1 MRGARMITQRSAG
14 EADTTQ
20 SHPAVPDDRRPAT
33 ARTLP
38 GQPFAVKPAG
48 LASVPGTWDKNDHG
62 REGMPRNRY
71 PARAHDSAAPP
82 SLLSIRIHAEKES
95 HPCL

>member
-62 REGMPRNRY
+62 CECNAPESLPVPRPLTPQPRL
-71 PARAHDSAAPP
+71 RS
-82 SLLSIRIHAEKES
+82 
-95 HPCL
+95 